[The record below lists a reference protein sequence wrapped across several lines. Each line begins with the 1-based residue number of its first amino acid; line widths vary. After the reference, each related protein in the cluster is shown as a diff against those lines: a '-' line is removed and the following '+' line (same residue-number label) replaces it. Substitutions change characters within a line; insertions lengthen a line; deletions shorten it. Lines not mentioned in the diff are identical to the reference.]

1 MVGEGAEMLIIFE
14 RQTENV
20 DVLKGA
26 AASHKFQH
34 VANKRPKKTA
44 PWKELVKTIHEA
56 MTT

>member
-44 PWKELVKTIHEA
+44 P
-56 MTT
+56 

>member
-26 AASHKFQH
+26 AASHKFQC
-34 VANKRPKKTA
+34 VDNKRPKKTA
-44 PWKELVKTIHEA
+44 P
-56 MTT
+56 